1 MIDPCESQFER
12 DVKRTDEDDLW
23 LKLGDYIGLDDLL
36 EFDSIEREMTLAYM
50 FVCVKSHCI
59 HRD

>member
-12 DVKRTDEDDLW
+12 DVKRTAEDDLW